1 MTATFQYKVV
11 HAKRTTCETSRVRGL
26 KSKTASGQNVQSV
39 SVIAPLPLNSFIE
52 SPVSAS
58 RLSTLDALRTIFQN
72 AVPHSSI
79 QRTSPAPTPGA
90 NRCHSIR
97 DNEIPS

>member
-1 MTATFQYKVV
+1 M
-11 HAKRTTCETSRVRGL
+11 CEISRARGL
-26 KSKTASGQNVQSV
+26 ESKTAFGQNVQSV
-39 SVIAPLPLNSFIE
+39 SVIVPLPLIENSVGE
-52 SPVSAS
+52 S

-72 AVPHSSI
+72 AVLHSSI

-97 DNEIPS
+97 DNGIPSCWLRRAGRSGYV